1 MVNEPPVAEAGED
14 QLVTSSEVRFDG
26 TGSTD
31 ADGEIA
37 SYEWDFGDGGSGTGA
52 TPVHVYQKPGRYLVQ
67 LTVTD
72 DSGTVRSSASDGLQV
87 TVNAAPIADAGP
99 DLVGAPGQELSF
111 AAAGCSIPTATSRSI
126 CGSSKRTRARPA
138 RA

>member
-1 MVNEPPVAEAGED
+1 M
-14 QLVTSSEVRFDG
+14 
-26 TGSTD
+26 
-31 ADGEIA
+31 
-37 SYEWDFGDGGSGTGA
+37 
-52 TPVHVYQKPGRYLVQ
+52 YQKPGNYVVQ

-72 DSGTVRSSASDGLQV
+72 DSGTVRSSAGDSLQV

-111 AAAGCSIPTATSRSI
+111 AAAGSLDPD
-126 CGSSKRTRARPA
+126 GDVARVPVAVQRRRDRELA

>member
-52 TPVHVYQKPGRYLVQ
+52 TPVHVYQKPGDISCSSRSPTIPGPCAAARA
-67 LTVTD
+67 TV
-72 DSGTVRSSASDGLQV
+72 SV

-111 AAAGCSIPTATSRSI
+111 AAAGSLDPDGDVAQYLWQF
-126 CGSSKRTRARPA
+126 KEARARPA